1 MLTLV
6 GLLAFSI
13 GSFSCASIEK
23 KHEVKVE
30 CSISVDQSIVNVA
43 LVPMDILSIDSGPG
57 IHCHSAYSEK
67 LETAKTLEP
76 VKLKKKDFKPDY
88 ISLMYRPDLSR
99 NFYFKK
105 TKLLSHYRR
114 YKYCKGYSE
123 PYNKNLKC

>member
-30 CSISVDQSIVNVA
+30 CSTLIGHSVVNVIMVHA
-43 LVPMDILSIDSGPG
+43 DVIFIASVPDFV
-57 IHCHSAYSEK
+57 CYSECIEK
-67 LETAKTLEP
+67 LSTIES
-76 VKLKKKDFKPDY
+76 VKLKKKDYKPDY
-88 ISLMYRPDLSR
+88 LNVIYRPDLSR

-105 TKLLSHYRR
+105 SKLLSHYRK